1 MPLEPFDAYK
11 AILEDTNRIADR
23 RSSLESPYFTL
34 ITFALAGD
42 AYVFAVSQFDS
53 WLPVIAT
60 CAIGILGLAAVGRY
74 NKSVNDLTRILNNRY
89 AWLRQLETD
98 DVLVRMKANALN
110 DEFEK
115 IYSRR
120 EARRIGRSLGLQR
133 VFFYSF
139 IAVPVLLAALIFS
152 HQFPEVQQFIHPL
165 TSPK

>member
-11 AILEDTNRIADR
+11 TILEDTNRIADR
-23 RSSLESPYFTL
+23 RQGLESPYFTL

-60 CAIGILGLAAVGRY
+60 CAIGILGLAATARF
-74 NKSVNDLTRILNNRY
+74 NKSVNDLSRILNNRY
-89 AWLRQLETD
+89 AWLRQLESSD
-98 DVLVRMKANALN
+98 ELVRIKANALT
-110 DEFEK
+110 DEYEK

-120 EARRIGRSLGLQR
+120 EARKIWRSLGLQR
-133 VFFYSF
+133 IFTYSF
-139 IAVPVLLAALIFS
+139 IFVPVLLAALTLT
-152 HQFPEVQQFIHPL
+152 HQIPDVQQFIHPL

>member
-74 NKSVNDLTRILNNRY
+74 TRSVNDLTRILNNRY
-89 AWLRQLETD
+89 AWLRQMETD
-98 DVLVRMKANALN
+98 DELVRIKANALN
-110 DEFEK
+110 EEFDK
-115 IYSRR
+115 IYQTRR
-120 EARRIGRSLGLQR
+120 HVGRSLGLQR

-139 IAVPVLLAALIFS
+139 ILVPILLAALIFT